1 MLLSLYQ
8 IKRERE
14 RGERERVRLVGEDKA
29 HDIEKFKPY
38 IKKFYICPFPT
49 N

>member
-14 RGERERVRLVGEDKA
+14 RVREERERLVGEDKA
-29 HDIEKFKPY
+29 HDVEKFKPY
-38 IKKFYICPFPT
+38 IKKFYICP
-49 N
+49 